1 MAGTKLTNSTKT
13 TLKLTLVGI
22 LIIQAS
28 LVIAFYNSMIAG
40 LASLSQ
46 FWLGLNLLVLA
57 AFLSVYQF
65 GLKQRKFV
73 LFEFR

>member
-1 MAGTKLTNSTKT
+1 MEDTKLTNSTKT
-13 TLKLTLVGI
+13 SLKLILLGI
-22 LIIQAS
+22 LIIQFS
-28 LVIAFYNSMIAG
+28 LVIALYNSMIMG

-46 FWLGLNLLVLA
+46 LWLGLNLLVLA

-73 LFEFR
+73 LFQFR